1 MKKTQ
6 CITKIYKFIISKDIY
21 HDPFTNTQHRNQI
34 LKKNIHKQKDFT
46 YPFSPTFPKIIY
58 YVSH

>member
-1 MKKTQ
+1 MHYQ
-6 CITKIYKFIISKDIY
+6 NLQIISKDIY

-46 YPFSPTFPKIIY
+46 YPSSPTFPKTIY